1 MDTTPG
7 SLHGARVRADRT
19 HALDA
24 LIRALFAR
32 RHLRTAGAGSQQQM
46 WMVAEFV
53 QQLRKQSTV
62 FKRISSKME
71 GPIPFGLGHCTIKD
85 GALVPVARPLPLHHA
100 KAFTRV
106 VSEFVEPGAVCRV
119 APPDAAPHGWR
130 IDGVDDLTALDAE
143 AVEQYDE
150 YSTG

>member
-7 SLHGARVRADRT
+7 FLHEARVQAERT
-19 HALDA
+19 DDLDA

-53 QQLRKQSTV
+53 QQLRKRSAV

-85 GALVPVARPLPLHHA
+85 GALVPVARPLPLHHPEVFA
-100 KAFTRV
+100 RV
-106 VSEFVEPGAVCRV
+106 VSEFVEAGAVCYV
-119 APPDAAPHGWR
+119 DPPDASPHGWR
-130 IDGVDDLTALDAE
+130 IEGVDALASLDTE
-143 AVEQYDE
+143 ALAQITERVA
-150 YSTG
+150 S

>member
-7 SLHGARVRADRT
+7 FLQDALVRPHRADD
-19 HALDA
+19 LDA

-32 RHLRTAGAGSQQQM
+32 RHLRTSGAGSQQQM

-53 QQLRKQSTV
+53 QQLRKQSVV

-85 GALVPVARPLPLHHA
+85 GALVAVARPLPLHHPKVFA
-100 KAFTRV
+100 RV
-106 VSEFVEPGAVCRV
+106 VSEFVEAGAVCHV
-119 APPDAAPHGWR
+119 VPPDTAPNGWR
-130 IDGVDDLTALDAE
+130 IEGVDALAALDAE
-143 AVEQYDE
+143 ALKQLSEDLT
-150 YSTG
+150 S